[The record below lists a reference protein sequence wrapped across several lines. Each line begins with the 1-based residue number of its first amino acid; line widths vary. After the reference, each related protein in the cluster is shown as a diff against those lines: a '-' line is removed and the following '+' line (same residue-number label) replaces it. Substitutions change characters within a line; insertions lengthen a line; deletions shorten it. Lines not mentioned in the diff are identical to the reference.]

1 MSQDNNAPVDEFDDA
16 KADEY
21 FNEFSGDEA
30 VEPRDPQAQE
40 APAEGDEGRED
51 DGGEPP
57 RDDQGRFTA
66 EGDEGAEGEGDGDGE
81 DPQVE
86 LERLRQE
93 AQSWQHRYQSDL
105 GRQNA
110 LQRKIQQLEQENQQ
124 LQKKS
129 RQPAAGEGS
138 EEAPEG
144 SGMSDDEWK
153 ALKEDFPEIAKGVE
167 QQMGAMQRQYEER
180 IGQLEQQL
188 SPIQAQAQEQALRA
202 QEQALKAQHPDWRET
217 INTPDFQ
224 AWLNA
229 QPPKVQELTA
239 SDEAADAAFLLQSYK
254 LSQGGGNAPSQGNS
268 GLQKRRQRQLQSA
281 RTVPNRG
288 GRQRS
293 AIPDDDEDALFD
305 YFASKD

>member
-1 MSQDNNAPVDEFDDA
+1 MSQDNNAPAEEFDDV

-21 FNEFSGDEA
+21 FNEFSGEEP
-30 VEPRDPQAQE
+30 VEPRDPQGQDE
-40 APAEGDEGRED
+40 AAEGDEGQEG

-66 EGDEGAEGEGDGDGE
+66 EGDEGTEGEGDGE
-81 DPQVE
+81 DPQAE

-124 LQKKS
+124 LQKRGKP
-129 RQPAAGEGS
+129 RQEPGQGES
-138 EEAPEG
+138 DNPEG

-188 SPIQAQAQEQALRA
+188 SPIQEQAQEQAMRA
-202 QEQALKAQHPDWRET
+202 QEQALEAQHPDWRET

-224 AWLNA
+224 SWLNA

-239 SDEAADAAFLLQSYK
+239 SEEAADAAFLLQSYK
-254 LSQGGGNAPSQGNS
+254 LSQGGGTSSQGNS
-268 GLQKRRQRQLQSA
+268 GLQQRRQRQLQSA

-305 YFASKD
+305 YFANKD